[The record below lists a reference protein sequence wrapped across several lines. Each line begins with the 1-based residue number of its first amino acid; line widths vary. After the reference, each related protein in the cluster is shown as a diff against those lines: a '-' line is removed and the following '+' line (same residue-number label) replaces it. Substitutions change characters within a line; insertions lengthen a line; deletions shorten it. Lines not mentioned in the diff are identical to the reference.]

1 MGVILRA
8 ENRDVAIAHALPNM
22 HTHTHTVTNP
32 WTTTGNVTM
41 CMSVSITDNPNM
53 EGFFCVCVCV
63 HVCMCE
69 CVCTNACD
77 IGFLHNRWNSLC
89 VIYDWDK
96 YHVFSLKSVIN
107 PHPPHYWA
115 HAPLI
120 HHMLKAPL
128 SSLQFVYQALNTAQ
142 LTAENVLKE
151 QFTFL
156 RGRVYTV
163 KVIRSGREKRET
175 DTQGSVLPTS
185 SMAYTSTLS
194 HI

>member
-1 MGVILRA
+1 MRYQTC
-8 ENRDVAIAHALPNM
+8 R
-22 HTHTHTVTNP
+22 HTHTVTSP
-32 WTTTGNVTM
+32 WTTPGNVTM
-41 CMSVSITDNPNM
+41 CMSVSITDYPNM
-53 EGFFCVCVCV
+53 EGFFCVCMCV

-128 SSLQFVYQALNTAQ
+128 SFLQFVYQALNTAQ
-142 LTAENVLKE
+142 LTAEYVLKE

-163 KVIRSGREKRET
+163 KVIRSGGKKRET

>member
-1 MGVILRA
+1 MWLCVW
-8 ENRDVAIAHALPNM
+8 V
-22 HTHTHTVTNP
+22 
-32 WTTTGNVTM
+32 
-41 CMSVSITDNPNM
+41 SVSQTTPIWR
-53 EGFFCVCVCV
+53 GFSVCAC
-63 HVCMCE
+63 VCMCE

-128 SSLQFVYQALNTAQ
+128 SFLQFVYQALNTAQ
-142 LTAENVLKE
+142 LTAEYVLKE

-163 KVIRSGREKRET
+163 KVIRSGGEKRET